1 MMTQNSSDHDE
12 FISIGRATQNDVAEI
27 ARVFRESFQATLP
40 FVPTLHS
47 PEEDLNYFKEQVLT
61 SNDVFVARSSDEKIV
76 GFIAFNEAWVNHLY
90 LLPSSTKKGIGKRL
104 LDEAKRKSESLMLWA
119 FQKNENARDFYMSQG
134 FKIVKE
140 TDGSENEEKEPDILM
155 EWTKS

>member
-1 MMTQNSSDHDE
+1 MMMQKQSNNDE
-12 FISIGRATQNDVAEI
+12 YISIKRATQNDVAEI

-40 FVPTLHS
+40 FLPTLHTA
-47 PEEDLNYFKEQVLT
+47 EEDFAYFKEQVLT
-61 SNDVFVARSSDEKIV
+61 RNDVFVAKNSNEKIV

-104 LDEAKRKSESLMLWA
+104 LNEAKRKSESLMLWA
-119 FQKNENARDFYMSQG
+119 FQKNQNARDFYLSQG